1 VPAVSIMAKWRSPE
15 FRMNANPPTGAS
27 SPIAII
33 LAAGKGTRMKSDLP
47 KVVHPVGGR
56 PMVCAVVDACVA
68 VGCSRVVAVVGHMQE
83 KVREAL
89 ASYGARI
96 AFAVQQPQLGTG
108 HAVQC
113 AREAMGA
120 FAPTTDV
127 LVLCGD
133 GPLIRPET
141 LRELLDRHRSARAAA
156 TLATA
161 IIDDP
166 TGYGRIDRDAQGR
179 FRAIVEHKH
188 ATESQRA
195 IREVNP
201 SYYCFQAG
209 PLFAALGEVK
219 RTNVFPDGEILVK
232 LDEDVRGRDCYV
244 VLSTCEPVNDN
255 LMELLIF
262 IDCLARQ
269 RARVTVVMPYFGYA
283 RQDRKDEGRVP
294 ITAKLVANLITAAGA
309 DRVLAIDL
317 HAAQIQGFFDLPVDH
332 LSATPGLR
340 DYFQPRSEGT
350 WRPVPREPDVGNVKV
365 AEGMANLL
373 GGDLAIINKRA
384 LGSDGRQTGNL
395 IGTVEGQDGADV
407 RRHDLDRGHGL
418 RGRQA
423 RDGQGRPRRSSPPRR
438 TACWWAGSWRA
449 RSARWSSPIPF
460 RPTAGSR
467 PFAPSSLSSALVSC
481 WARRFTGSTTIC
493 LSVRC
498 FATRPA

>member
-1 VPAVSIMAKWRSPE
+1 
-15 FRMNANPPTGAS
+15 MNANPPTGAS

-219 RTNVFPDGEILVK
+219 RNEASGEYYLTDTLALLLAKGQRVEVMPSVPP
-232 LDEDVRGRDCYV
+232 EDV
-244 VLSTCEPVNDN
+244 LSIN
-255 LMELLIF
+255 
-262 IDCLARQ
+262 
-269 RARVTVVMPYFGYA
+269 
-283 RQDRKDEGRVP
+283 
-294 ITAKLVANLITAAGA
+294 
-309 DRVLAIDL
+309 
-317 HAAQIQGFFDLPVDH
+317 
-332 LSATPGLR
+332 TP
-340 DYFQPRSEGT
+340 E
-350 WRPVPREPDVGNVKV
+350 
-365 AEGMANLL
+365 
-373 GGDLAIINKRA
+373 DLAIVDRLYRERGAKPRA
-384 LGSDGRQTGNL
+384 ASSSRA
-395 IGTVEGQDGADV
+395 GA
-407 RRHDLDRGHGL
+407 G
-418 RGRQA
+418 
-423 RDGQGRPRRSSPPRR
+423 
-438 TACWWAGSWRA
+438 
-449 RSARWSSPIPF
+449 
-460 RPTAGSR
+460 
-467 PFAPSSLSSALVSC
+467 
-481 WARRFTGSTTIC
+481 
-493 LSVRC
+493 
-498 FATRPA
+498 PA